1 MELSGG
7 KVEDIKLGFDKNG
20 LGGIVNAS
28 RSLMCAFKSDMWKDK
43 FSEEEYFKT
52 TRQEALRMKN
62 ELNDVIK
69 VGE

>member
-28 RSLMCAFKSDMWKDK
+28 RSLMCAYKSDIWKDK

-62 ELNDVIK
+62 ELNNVIK

>member
-1 MELSGG
+1 MGLSGG